1 MNKGNIEIKLGS
13 KIDFTALILN
23 RTYNNAYRILNSDK
37 HVKKFIDKYYLK
49 LYVYRNKLI
58 KEAQAELVDIYKKQM
73 KTQSKE
79 LMAGLYVDPEMLK

>member
-1 MNKGNIEIKLGS
+1 MNNEKTEIKLGS
-13 KIDFTALILN
+13 KIDFAALILN

-49 LYVYRNKLI
+49 LHDYRNKLI
-58 KEAQAELVDIYKKQM
+58 KEAQAELIDIYKKQM

>member
-49 LYVYRNKLI
+49 LHDYRNKLI
-58 KEAQAELVDIYKKQM
+58 KEAQAELIDIYKKQM